1 MPVRFKQD
9 LEYFKVSGY
18 YFIQLKWS
26 KNGDFMEY
34 ASLTLPEFIKRF
46 STEEACLQAVFDA
59 KWPRGFICPHC
70 QHNDGYRLS
79 KRRSIECACCGKQ
92 SSITAG
98 SMFERTHVPLVN
110 WFLIIYLV
118 GQDKGG
124 SSALKL
130 ANQLG
135 MRAATVHGILKKLR
149 IAMSER
155 EGSLTLAGL
164 IEMDEAF
171 FGGRTQCKEP
181 GKLTKSP
188 VEGKVHV
195 VVLVEN
201 EGDTAG
207 NVVMQVLQED
217 SWDELKSVI
226 SKRVDNE
233 TSGQHFVADGK
244 QFHSAVRSLGH
255 SIEFR
260 PFPKSELDA
269 KLPCVSLLISHAK
282 RFFKGTYHHFCKQNI
297 QFYLDE
303 FCYRFN
309 RRHQWCQIASRL
321 IAAASLCAS
330 KQPA

>member
-1 MPVRFKQD
+1 MQD
-9 LEYFKVSGY
+9 HVYFRVLGY
-18 YFIQLKWS
+18 YIVWS
-26 KNGDFMEY
+26 TSPKNRGFMEY
-34 ASLTLPEFIKRF
+34 ASLTFPEFIKRY
-46 STEEACLQAVFDA
+46 STEEACLQAIFEA
-59 KWPRGFICPHC
+59 KWPRGFVCRWC

-92 SSITAG
+92 TSITAG
-98 SMFERTHVPLVN
+98 TMFERTRVPLVN

-118 GQDKGG
+118 AQDKGG
-124 SSALKL
+124 SSSLKL

-135 MRAATVHGILKKLR
+135 MRQATVHELLKKLR
-149 IAMSER
+149 FAMSER
-155 EGSLTLAGL
+155 EGKLTLAGF

-171 FGGRTQCKEP
+171 FGGRSQCKEP
-181 GKLTKSP
+181 GKSTKSP
-188 VEGKVHV
+188 VEDKVHV

-201 EGDTAG
+201 EGVTAG
-207 NVVMQVLQED
+207 NVVMQVLEED

-226 SKRVDNE
+226 SKKVDDE
-233 TSGQHFVADGK
+233 TSGQRFIADGK

-260 PFPKSELDA
+260 PFPKGELDA

-282 RFFKGTYHHFCKQNI
+282 RFFKGTYHHFCKKNI

-321 IAAASLCAS
+321 IAATTLCAPI
-330 KQPA
+330 QPALSV